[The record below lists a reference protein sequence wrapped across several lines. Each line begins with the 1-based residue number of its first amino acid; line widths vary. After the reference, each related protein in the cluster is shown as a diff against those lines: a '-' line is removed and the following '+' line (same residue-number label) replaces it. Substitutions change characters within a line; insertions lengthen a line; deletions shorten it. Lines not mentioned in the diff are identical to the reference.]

1 MNYMT
6 KKPDQVVDNPG
17 IMPYTTNV
25 GAPAI
30 QKDDIE
36 IWKQQS
42 VSKVNHQ
49 FKTRFEELKEQYKQ
63 LVDEYNWNE
72 LVYNSKYSFEPIIG
86 EVYYL
91 YYNTKEEVFLSLI
104 SPNEWDKPYIGT
116 FKLVSDQK
124 WIKTNEKDY

>member
-1 MNYMT
+1 MT

-49 FKTRFEELKEQYKQ
+49 FKTKFEELKEQYKQ

-86 EVYYL
+86 EIYYL

-116 FKLVSDQK
+116 FKLDSNQK
-124 WIKTNEKDY
+124 WVKTNG